1 MPGQEGNRGI
11 TQRHTQ
17 SPAEQHCSQG
27 HNEVF
32 CSHPLGMASGST
44 KEQPNLSPFYEIPRL
59 VWNVLNQYL
68 TVAFAVLF
76 KMWQHCKAWCRFP
89 CHGHSSQR
97 NLSVNAEVDMLLYC
111 AKKWKGEALRA
122 RQMRKA
128 YEEVFLKYHIKSVRP
143 VKDDSYSA
151 LRAVLFQVFNQG
163 IPFPGWMKETD
174 ILKLPEKLLYS
185 QGCNWIQQ
193 FSFGP
198 EKYAGTK
205 VYGKLRRC
213 LEVFKKEWTEICPSK
228 DPAKRRKLC
237 KTIFSDEAK
246 ERKLYEAIKFL
257 MLYWVIDG
265 YENIKEGHN
274 LPQFFNLL
282 FSRDTSSDPLSF
294 MINHLNPIG
303 DTTGVEQVEMFLVG
317 YTLEVKIKV
326 FRLTKCST
334 EKCQVFYPED
344 YKCDWHEICLVTEDD
359 RHYNIPII
367 TK

>member
-122 RQMRKA
+122 RQMR
-128 YEEVFLKYHIKSVRP
+128 
-143 VKDDSYSA
+143 
-151 LRAVLFQVFNQG
+151 
-163 IPFPGWMKETD
+163 
-174 ILKLPEKLLYS
+174 KLPEKLLYS

>member
-1 MPGQEGNRGI
+1 
-11 TQRHTQ
+11 
-17 SPAEQHCSQG
+17 
-27 HNEVF
+27 
-32 CSHPLGMASGST
+32 
-44 KEQPNLSPFYEIPRL
+44 
-59 VWNVLNQYL
+59 
-68 TVAFAVLF
+68 
-76 KMWQHCKAWCRFP
+76 MWQHCKAWCRFP